1 MESPSPTDPIAV
13 DNVDVIVSAVVI
25 GMAALLA
32 TLLVVAAV
40 ALIVTRKKRRSVQC
54 FVTVCCTQATDDKAA
69 ADWCSQSCAALDLR
83 VRLLKLTCRSQR
95 VVVNGP
101 GATSRS
107 KPVLSGIPQGS
118 VLGPL
123 LFLSYI
129 YIATSVPIS
138 GSTKLFYTQMISFF
152 ILSVSRRIFLL
163 YRGTSCRLSNGL
175 WIITSLSI
183 HLSVT
188 I

>member
-1 MESPSPTDPIAV
+1 
-13 DNVDVIVSAVVI
+13 
-25 GMAALLA
+25 MAALLA
-32 TLLVVAAV
+32 TLLMVAAV

-95 VVVNGP
+95 VVVNG
-101 GATSRS
+101 ATSRS
-107 KPVLSGIPQGS
+107 KPVLSGIPQGT

-129 YIATSVPIS
+129 YIDGITSVPIS
-138 GSTKLFYTQMISFF
+138 GGTKLFYMQMISFF
-152 ILSVSRRIFLL
+152 ILSVSRRISLL

-175 WIITSLSI
+175 WMITSLSI
-183 HLSVT
+183 YLSVT